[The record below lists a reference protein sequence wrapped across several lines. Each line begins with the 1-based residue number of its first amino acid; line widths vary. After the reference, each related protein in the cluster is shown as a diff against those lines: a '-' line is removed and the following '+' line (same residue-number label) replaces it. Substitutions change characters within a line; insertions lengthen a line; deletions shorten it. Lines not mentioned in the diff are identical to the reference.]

1 MSPKFSVEVLA
12 AIFFKLDCFFSAN
25 VDRCAGFFL
34 KWNKKLARNEHDF
47 VTWNEMN
54 LWQELNMIFDEMN
67 IVMIRM
73 NYENQAIRDTSGRKK
88 KH

>member
-1 MSPKFSVEVLA
+1 
-12 AIFFKLDCFFSAN
+12 
-25 VDRCAGFFL
+25 
-34 KWNKKLARNEHDF
+34 
-47 VTWNEMN
+47 MN

-88 KH
+88 SIKYGEFTYHFARSNRVSQNSAILLKNKARYDGKIKITE